1 MKRKLNILL
10 LFLIICLSTNIAAQD
25 VKHEFRLGFGDSF
38 VDMYRAAQQN
48 RQYNVCN
55 NFITPNMFL
64 DYMHHFNRWFSLGV
78 QINTM
83 WWGGDK
89 SEWTQD
95 AVTHSYLYGNTA
107 IMPVCR
113 FTYFRTEKEHLS
125 LYSSLY
131 AGYCAGLE
139 KERGTYYYSH
149 GIAAGLTALGVSF
162 GGEHCFAAAELG
174 ALFSYGGNLQL
185 GSRILSITVG
195 YRY

>member
-1 MKRKLNILL
+1 MTRNLKVL
-10 LFLIICLSTNIAAQD
+10 LFVAMVGLSTNIAAQN
-25 VKHEFRLGFGDSF
+25 VKHEFRLGFGDNF
-38 VDMYRAAQQN
+38 IDMYRTAKQN
-48 RQYNVCN
+48 KLYDVCN
-55 NFITPNMFL
+55 NFITPNIFF
-64 DYMHHFNRWFSLGV
+64 DYMHDFNHWFSLGV
-78 QINTM
+78 QINTI

-89 SEWTQD
+89 SEL
-95 AVTHSYLYGNTA
+95 ALGSVTSSYLYGNTSV
-107 IMPVCR
+107 MPVCR
-113 FTYFRTEKEHLS
+113 FTYFRTGKDNIS

-149 GIAAGLTALGVSF
+149 GFAAGLTALGVSF
-162 GGEHCFAAAELG
+162 GGEHCFATAELG